1 MAHLSDFDY
10 ELPPELVA
18 QDPLARRDA
27 SRLLHLFPDG
37 HIEHRAFRE
46 LPEVLLPGDL
56 LVLNDTK
63 VFPARLLGRR
73 ENGGTAELFLLES
86 VGQNEWRV
94 LAKPARK
101 LEMGTRVVFEDGRLE
116 ALVIA
121 QEQGGRRIVRFDF
134 EGVFDDLLDD
144 WGATPLPPY
153 IATKLDE
160 EATRER
166 YQTVY
171 ARRRG
176 SVAAPT
182 AGMHFTEEIFERL
195 EACGVGTCYVTLHVG
210 YATFEPIRAER
221 IEEHR
226 MGVERFEVPGEVVE
240 RIGATRSSGGKV
252 VAVGTTT
259 VRALESAARGAFPQG
274 WSETDL
280 FIKPGFRFRVVDA
293 LLTNFHLPK
302 STLLLLV
309 AALGGEENLRHAYL
323 EAVERRY
330 RFYSFGD
337 AMLVYPALSG
347 SHT

>member
-1 MAHLSDFDY
+1 MTRLSEFDY
-10 ELPPELVA
+10 ELPPELIA
-18 QDPLARRDA
+18 QEPLAARDG

-37 HIEHRAFRE
+37 NIEHRAFRE
-46 LPEVLLPGDL
+46 LPEILAPGDL
-56 LVLNDTK
+56 LILNETK

-73 ENGGTAELFLLES
+73 ESGGVAELFLLES
-86 VGQNEWRV
+86 VGQVEWRV

-101 LEMGTRVVFEDGRLE
+101 LETGARVVFGDGRLE
-116 ALVIA
+116 ASVIA
-121 QEQGGRRIVRFDF
+121 QEQDGRRIVRFDF
-134 EGVFDDLLDD
+134 EGVFDELLDVL
-144 WGATPLPPY
+144 GTTPLPPY
-153 IATKLDE
+153 IAARVDE

-182 AGMHFTEEIFERL
+182 AGMHFTNEVLERL
-195 EACGVGTCYVTLHVG
+195 EGCGVGTCRMTLHVG
-210 YATFEPIRAER
+210 YATFEPIRAQR

-226 MGVERFEVPGEVVE
+226 MGVERFEVPREIVE
-240 RIGATRSSGGKV
+240 RIGATQSSGGKV

-259 VRALESAARGAFPQG
+259 VRALESAAGGGFPEG

-280 FIKPGFRFRVVDA
+280 FIKPGFHFRVVDA

-309 AALGGEENLRHAYL
+309 AALGGEENVRHAYL

-337 AMLVYPALSG
+337 AMLVYPALCG
-347 SHT
+347 SQA